1 MLEEPFSSTGAVT
14 KPQIR
19 LTHLK
24 SLKKMGRTNDSSWS
38 RSQEQLLEIKR
49 ENHMPASDGPPT
61 HPLKKH

>member
-1 MLEEPFSSTGAVT
+1 MLGEPISSTGAVT

-24 SLKKMGRTNDSSWS
+24 NLMKMGRTNDSSWS
-38 RSQEQLLEIKR
+38 RSQEELPEIKR
-49 ENHMPASDGPPT
+49 QNHMPASDGPPT